1 MEKVVFLDRDG
12 VISKDSPDHIKSW
25 DEFFFLPNAKA
36 GIKLLTDHDF
46 KIIVITN
53 QSVIARGMTTVE
65 ELEDMHKKMIHE
77 IEIYGGEI
85 SDIYYC
91 PHHPNDGC
99 KCRKPEPG
107 MLLKAI
113 KDHDID
119 PTRSFM
125 VGDRMMDV
133 NVGKKVG
140 CRTVIIP
147 SDVGLKELQ
156 KSDSKPDYIANDL
169 LDAGGWIIEN
179 Y

>member
-1 MEKVVFLDRDG
+1 
-12 VISKDSPDHIKSW
+12 
-25 DEFFFLPNAKA
+25 
-36 GIKLLTDHDF
+36 
-46 KIIVITN
+46 
-53 QSVIARGMTTVE
+53 
-65 ELEDMHKKMIHE
+65 MIHE
-77 IEIYGGEI
+77 IETYGGKI

-113 KDHDID
+113 KEHDID
-119 PTRSFM
+119 PTKSFM

-140 CRTVIIP
+140 CRTIIIP

-156 KSDSKPDYIANDL
+156 KSDNKPDYIATDL